1 MESFKRLMVLLL
13 GGICLAGLI
22 GLYAYFWF
30 HDYYRLVKVYLEW
43 WGKGHALLLAIYG
56 ILLFFF
62 FHMYGGMRIGYLKN
76 AEVIFPRY
84 WRSLL

>member
-62 FHMYGGMRIGYLKN
+62 FCG
-76 AEVIFPRY
+76 
-84 WRSLL
+84 LLLFSIKFSPFFGI